1 MKYGVRKPSISKS
14 VKAKTTG
21 RVTRTVKRSVN
32 PLYGKKGMGVIHDPK
47 KSAYNK
53 IYKNTTIGL
62 WDNADTSNNIEIPRN
77 IQESRSSGGSI
88 RISTIVGLIFLII
101 GIILVGSYFVEELT
115 LYSILRML
123 GGLFSGI
130 LGVTII
136 IIGRQI

>member
-32 PLYGKKGMGVIHDPK
+32 PLYGKKGMGVINDPK

-53 IYKNTTIGL
+53 IYKNTTTGL
-62 WDNADTSNNIEIPRN
+62 WDNADTSSNFETPGN
-77 IQESRSSGGSI
+77 IQGSRSSGGSI

-101 GIILVGSYFVEELT
+101 GIILVGSYLVEGLT

>member
-1 MKYGVRKPSISKS
+1 MI
-14 VKAKTTG
+14 
-21 RVTRTVKRSVN
+21 
-32 PLYGKKGMGVIHDPK
+32 LK

-62 WDNADTSNNIEIPRN
+62 WDNTDTSNNIEIPRN